1 MPSSRKI
8 RSKDFCTSTPLGW
21 VVACG
26 VKAKL
31 ILPLGLLKSTQLQ
44 TGTRLRL
51 GPGCP
56 ASFAPM
62 GPFSAIQCSSHE
74 PHVAT
79 STTRK
84 QNLKLY
90 LILMNLN

>member
-31 ILPLGLLKSTQLQ
+31 ILPLGLSKTPVEVYTVADGNTPEAGSRMPSKLCPDGALQ
-44 TGTRLRL
+44 RYSMQQ
-51 GPGCP
+51 P
-56 ASFAPM
+56 
-62 GPFSAIQCSSHE
+62 
-74 PHVAT
+74 
-79 STTRK
+79 
-84 QNLKLY
+84 
-90 LILMNLN
+90 